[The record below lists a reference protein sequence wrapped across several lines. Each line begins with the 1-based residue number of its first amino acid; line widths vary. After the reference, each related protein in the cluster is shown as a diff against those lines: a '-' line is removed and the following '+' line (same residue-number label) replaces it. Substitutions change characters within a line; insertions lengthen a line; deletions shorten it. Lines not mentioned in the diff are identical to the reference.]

1 MEQPTLQT
9 DLDMEIYF
17 NELSVSPE
25 ASTKEESKEKIVQ
38 LLYLMKAL
46 REYDITILRTYDGF
60 YSEDLGADYSLS
72 SFLNDSSVSVELKT
86 LLMSIVK
93 NPIIDDIESNES
105 EIFVNTKYETLN
117 HNGEYMSP
125 EGLAISHINN
135 VPTLS
140 LINHPFWIQQ
150 DLILRVY
157 EEDSFIEE
165 LIVNVSGTESVASAS
180 FLDWVKSIT
189 VDLKLNSKEN
199 ILKEFPPE
207 KYELDNQAIDDILF
221 WYYNDRRFLV
231 RIKELIE
238 DIPVNPFTGGKG
250 KTEALGGTGGRAS
263 KRIVKKDRIVY
274 TYSQEKI
281 VIHQCRKHYDDK

>member
-1 MEQPTLQT
+1 
-9 DLDMEIYF
+9 MEIYF
-17 NELSVSPE
+17 NELSVSPK
-25 ASTKEESKEKIVQ
+25 ASIKDESKEKIIQ

-46 REYDITILRTYDGF
+46 RKYNITILRTYDGF
-60 YSEDLGADYSLS
+60 YNEDLGEGYNPS
-72 SFLNDSSVSVELKT
+72 SFLNDDSVSLELRT
-86 LLMSIVK
+86 LLMTIVR
-93 NPIIDDIESNES
+93 NPTIDNIESNEA

-117 HNGEYMSP
+117 HKGEYVPP
-125 EGLAISHINN
+125 ESLAVSNINN
-135 VPTLS
+135 VPVLS
-140 LINHPFWIQQ
+140 LTNHPFWIQES
-150 DLILRVY
+150 LLLRIY
-157 EEDSFIEE
+157 ENNEEDTFSEE
-165 LIVNVSGTESVASAS
+165 SVVNVSNTDSVASES
-180 FLDWVKSIT
+180 FLNWVKSIT
-189 VDLKLNSKEN
+189 VDLQLNSKEN

-238 DIPVNPFTGGKG
+238 DIPNNPFTGGKG
-250 KTEALGGTGGRAS
+250 KTETLGGTGGRAS

>member
-165 LIVNVSGTESVASAS
+165 SIVNVSGTESVASAS

-250 KTEALGGTGGRAS
+250 KTEALGGTGGR
-263 KRIVKKDRIVY
+263 
-274 TYSQEKI
+274 
-281 VIHQCRKHYDDK
+281 

>member
-1 MEQPTLQT
+1 
-9 DLDMEIYF
+9 MEIYF
-17 NELSVSPE
+17 NELSISPK
-25 ASTKEESKEKIVQ
+25 ASTKDESKEKIIQ
-38 LLYLMKAL
+38 LLHLMKAL
-46 REYDITILRTYDGF
+46 REYDITILRAYDGF

-86 LLMSIVK
+86 LLMTIVR
-93 NPIIDDIESNES
+93 NPTIDNIESNEA
-105 EIFVNTKYETLN
+105 EIFLNTKYVTLN
-117 HNGEYMSP
+117 HKEEYVSP
-125 EGLAISHINN
+125 EGLAVSNINN
-135 VPTLS
+135 VPALS
-140 LINHPFWIQQ
+140 LIDHPFWVQEA
-150 DLILRVY
+150 LLLRIY
-157 EEDSFIEE
+157 EKNEEDSFSEE
-165 LIVNVSGTESVASAS
+165 SVVNVSSSKSVASES

-189 VDLKLNSKEN
+189 VDLELNSKEN

-207 KYELDNQAIDDILF
+207 KYELDNQAIEDILF

>member
-1 MEQPTLQT
+1 
-9 DLDMEIYF
+9 MEIYF
-17 NELSVSPE
+17 NELSVAPK
-25 ASTKEESKEKIVQ
+25 ASTKDESKEKIIQ

-46 REYDITILRTYDGF
+46 RKYDITILRTYDGF
-60 YSEDLGADYSLS
+60 YNEDLGAGYNPS
-72 SFLNDSSVSVELKT
+72 SFLNDGSVSLELRT
-86 LLMSIVK
+86 LLMTIVR
-93 NPIIDDIESNES
+93 NPTIDNIESNES

-117 HNGEYMSP
+117 HNGKYVSP

-135 VPTLS
+135 VPALS
-140 LINHPFWIQQ
+140 LINHPFWIQE

-157 EEDSFIEE
+157 EEDNFIEE
-165 LIVNVSGTESVASAS
+165 SIVNVSGTESAASAS

-207 KYELDNQAIDDILF
+207 KYEMDNQAIDDILF